1 MLNCLL
7 QRKLS
12 FDDYVSSP
20 SVPTPTQQHAER
32 GDIIVSLLIAS

>member
-12 FDDYVSSP
+12 FDDYVSS
-20 SVPTPTQQHAER
+20 TQQYAER
-32 GDIIVSLLIAS
+32 GDIIVSFLIAS